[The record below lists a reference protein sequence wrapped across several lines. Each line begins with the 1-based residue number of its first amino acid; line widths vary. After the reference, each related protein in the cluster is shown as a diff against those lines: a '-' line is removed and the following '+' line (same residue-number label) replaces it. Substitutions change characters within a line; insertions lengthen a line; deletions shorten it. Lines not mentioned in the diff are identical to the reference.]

1 MTVYPDAPAFPA
13 TEDHY
18 FSGMTLRTYAAI
30 EAMKGM
36 LANAELG
43 KNLCDDDLAKQAIY
57 QADTLMHYLEEEGR

>member
-1 MTVYPDAPAFPA
+1 
-13 TEDHY
+13 
-18 FSGMTLRTYAAI
+18 MTLRTYAAI

-43 KNLCDDDLAKQAIY
+43 KNLCDDDLAKQAIS